1 MSEIDHKLKEVIRS
15 KHYYRY
21 CDDMIVLAKSKI
33 ELHIIRKYVA
43 LELDK
48 IGLTL
53 KKDYRVH
60 PVVCGI
66 DVLGYIVDTQKVRVR
81 SNIKR
86 NMVRHYTVYSAP
98 RYDGI
103 LTHCDGYRLK
113 TKLKRRLND
122 TIT

>member
-1 MSEIDHKLKEVIRS
+1 M
-15 KHYYRY
+15 
-21 CDDMIVLAKSKI
+21 
-33 ELHIIRKYVA
+33 
-43 LELDK
+43 
-48 IGLTL
+48 
-53 KKDYRVH
+53 
-60 PVVCGI
+60 VCGI

-98 RYDGI
+98 SYDGI